1 MCFTNIKNID
11 DIYYPRNWDNFHNK
25 ANSILV
31 ENGVLKFQ
39 STSHVLFFSTSTIF
53 YFVLVYIEYLIYF
66 QMLSKKHLFGSEK
79 RNKKLNEELKKHNNK
94 LKKL

>member
-66 QMLSKKHLFGSEK
+66 HMLFKKHLFGSEK
-79 RNKKLNEELKKHNNK
+79 RNKKTK
-94 LKKL
+94 